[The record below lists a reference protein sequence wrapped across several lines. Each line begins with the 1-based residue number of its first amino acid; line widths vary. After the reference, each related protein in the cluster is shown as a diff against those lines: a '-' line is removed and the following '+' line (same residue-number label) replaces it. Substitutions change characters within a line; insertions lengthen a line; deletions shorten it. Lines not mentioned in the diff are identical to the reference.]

1 MFAPRTFDVGCS
13 TFAVCLWRT
22 SKLHPFLDC
31 HTDRHTEKLFSAT
44 FPFPYW
50 LLLLGGDV
58 ELNPGQVHSNSAWCS
73 RCTVQEYSLIHQG
86 HYSELSV
93 DPDVSKS
100 LCLNCLQSFLPQE
113 DLNVNLSGHST
124 CNVLSQLRSAHVGVC
139 KKCLIVHFIYSQPAS

>member
-13 TFAVCLWRT
+13 TFAVCLWRRT

-58 ELNPGQVHSNSAWCS
+58 ELNPAW
-73 RCTVQEYSLIHQG
+73 
-86 HYSELSV
+86 
-93 DPDVSKS
+93 
-100 LCLNCLQSFLPQE
+100 
-113 DLNVNLSGHST
+113 SGTLWQRLVLKMHST
-124 CNVLSQLRSAHVGVC
+124 RIQFNSPGSL
-139 KKCLIVHFIYSQPAS
+139 F